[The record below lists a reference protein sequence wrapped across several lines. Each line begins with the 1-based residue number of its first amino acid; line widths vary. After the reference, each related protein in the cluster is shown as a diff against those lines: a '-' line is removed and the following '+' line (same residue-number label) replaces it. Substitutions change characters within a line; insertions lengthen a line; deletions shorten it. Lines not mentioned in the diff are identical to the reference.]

1 MTNEGD
7 WKGGT
12 RTWSIFRKDGTLVW
26 DSGNSLE
33 RAIAAMGHYPDHRSH
48 TKGVELESVEF
59 ATFGGVPMAFVVSE
73 RASVVAVYDLTDP
86 ANPVL
91 KQILP
96 SGISPEGIVA
106 IPERNLLVTANEV
119 DLREDGGARRM

>member
-1 MTNEGD
+1 
-7 WKGGT
+7 
-12 RTWSIFRKDGTLVW
+12 
-26 DSGNSLE
+26 
-33 RAIAAMGHYPDHRSH
+33 
-48 TKGVELESVEF
+48 VELESVEF
-59 ATFGGVPMAFVVSE
+59 ATFGGVPMAFVASE

-96 SGISPEGIVA
+96 SGVSPEGIVA

-119 DLREDGGARRM
+119 DLRADGLAPAHVMIFEFARALPPIRC